1 MDGKKV
7 KRGDRD
13 IEKDMEKIQKQKRMG
28 RGMRKN
34 RILEGALLAL
44 GLEAARKGAL
54 AAVLSL
60 IVLRKGLTFS
70 QLSAAFAVFSA
81 ASFLLE
87 VPSGVLADCAGR
99 KRVFITAQAVGLG
112 ALLLMLEG
120 HSFWAVCTAFF
131 LYGAS
136 GAFSSGS
143 MDALY
148 MDSCIADG
156 AITVERG
163 AMHLE
168 LAEIS
173 GCAGGALLG
182 GVLNYAGGRHS
193 AETASQF
200 VLTGAVILTAAAL
213 FCALFFT
220 AEAGGNKASYKG
232 HAGEDESVWE
242 KAKRKGENHLAAR
255 EETGKNRRTFWNLLS
270 NGLPILLGS
279 SLFAGFSLALM
290 ETYWQPMLAGLL
302 PGAQDSWIP
311 GVLGFFY
318 YAASAAGSL
327 IAGKYL
333 KEETAV
339 SAFALSGLLT
349 GGVLLLLSRSE
360 TVLFFST
367 CYLLLYF
374 LLGTFSM
381 AQSSAVHRAAPPELR
396 ATALSGGGFAMQI
409 GGFLASCFAGFTADK
424 IGIPG
429 LWLIAGLIFS
439 AGTGSAAVLFGHVQ
453 KLHREGQRSK

>member
-13 IEKDMEKIQKQKRMG
+13 IEKDTEKKEEQKLMG
-28 RGMRKN
+28 RGIRKN
-34 RILEGALLAL
+34 RIFWGALLAL

-112 ALLLMLEG
+112 ALLLMLKG
-120 HSFWAVCTAFF
+120 RSFWAVCTAFF

-156 AITVERG
+156 TITVERG

-193 AETASQF
+193 AETASQL

-220 AEAGGNKASYKG
+220 AEAGANKASYKG
-232 HAGEDESVWE
+232 HAEDEGVRE

-255 EETGKNRRTFWNLLS
+255 EETGENRRAFWELLS

-327 IAGKYL
+327 AAGKYL

-339 SAFALSGLLT
+339 PAFALSGLMT
-349 GGVLLLLSRSE
+349 GGVLLLLCRSE
-360 TVLFFST
+360 TVLFFSMF
-367 CYLLLYF
+367 YLLLYF
-374 LLGTFSM
+374 LLGIFSM
-381 AQSSAVHRAAPPELR
+381 AQSSAVHRAVSPALR
-396 ATALSGGGFAMQI
+396 ATALSGGGLAIQI

-424 IGIPG
+424 IGISG
-429 LWLIAGLIFS
+429 LWLIAGFIFLT
-439 AGTGSAAVLFGHVQ
+439 GTGSAAALLWHMQ
-453 KLHREGQRSK
+453 KPHRDR

>member
-13 IEKDMEKIQKQKRMG
+13 IEKDTEKKEKQKPMG

-34 RILEGALLAL
+34 RIFWGALLAL

-120 HSFWAVCTAFF
+120 RSFWAVCTAFF

-156 AITVERG
+156 TITVERG

-193 AETASQF
+193 AETASQL

-213 FCALFFT
+213 FCAFFFT
-220 AEAGGNKASYKG
+220 AEAGANKASYKG
-232 HAGEDESVWE
+232 HAEDEGVRE
-242 KAKRKGENHLAAR
+242 KESSRK
-255 EETGKNRRTFWNLLS
+255 KS
-270 NGLPILLGS
+270 I
-279 SLFAGFSLALM
+279 
-290 ETYWQPMLAGLL
+290 
-302 PGAQDSWIP
+302 
-311 GVLGFFY
+311 
-318 YAASAAGSL
+318 
-327 IAGKYL
+327 
-333 KEETAV
+333 
-339 SAFALSGLLT
+339 
-349 GGVLLLLSRSE
+349 
-360 TVLFFST
+360 
-367 CYLLLYF
+367 
-374 LLGTFSM
+374 
-381 AQSSAVHRAAPPELR
+381 
-396 ATALSGGGFAMQI
+396 
-409 GGFLASCFAGFTADK
+409 
-424 IGIPG
+424 
-429 LWLIAGLIFS
+429 
-439 AGTGSAAVLFGHVQ
+439 
-453 KLHREGQRSK
+453 